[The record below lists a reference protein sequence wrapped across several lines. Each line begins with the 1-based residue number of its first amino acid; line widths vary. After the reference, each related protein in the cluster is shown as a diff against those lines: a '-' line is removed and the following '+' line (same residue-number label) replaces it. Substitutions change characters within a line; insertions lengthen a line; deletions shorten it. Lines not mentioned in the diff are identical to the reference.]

1 MRSAVRLLGF
11 AALAVA
17 LSPAAYAAHDWTAVG
32 STAAIDNPSLGQYG
46 FAGAALTFSPGGAAI
61 TAHYNVTNTF
71 DEGPNPDQPGWRIF
85 ELGYSNF
92 TGGAITSTL
101 FQVDPCTGNQVVLCT
116 INALP
121 NATNICSTC
130 SFTQVIDFSLHL
142 YYIEVRMSRTNST
155 IFPAVKT
162 LRLF

>member
-1 MRSAVRLLGF
+1 MRTAVRLVGF
-11 AALAVA
+11 AALALT
-17 LSPAAYAAHDWTAVG
+17 LSPAAFAVHDWTAVG

-46 FAGAALTFSPGGAAI
+46 FAGPALTFSAGGSAI

-85 ELGYSNF
+85 ELGYNNF
-92 TGGAITSTL
+92 PGGAITATL

-116 INALP
+116 INAVS
-121 NATNICSTC
+121 ATNICTAC
-130 SFTQVIDFSLHL
+130 SFTPVIDFSLHL